1 MNKIYKVV
9 WNTVRNCYVVG
20 SELISSKSGRHST
33 SNGKSSSLKVT
44 LTVLALCGMTA
55 LGSGVAP
62 AYAADAGTAVAGQYV
77 AVLVNSSNN
86 SRNNYRTFNGY
97 SYHKERIASTG
108 DVYWVRDGYTIKYE
122 ENKRYP
128 DAQNANIIK
137 AYKTDSY
144 TANRDAGLLKSN
156 QIMVESAGISTLTGV
171 DLDDVSGGTYVGATN
186 SGSTS
191 TPSSFNYMI
200 KDDNGTYVDAGN
212 TNFSK
217 RFKAATKNTDGTY
230 SYKGEV
236 IANDNLYVVNE
247 QVGVFLTSSGKVYT
261 GKVFGANNEVLMTT
275 KSDEGTM
282 YSYWGADTPD
292 PNTKLAD
299 MTIGQFNQALE
310 KVNNNSKAVAG
321 DTIKEIK
328 TTAKTDG
335 GTIDLVRRGQYNS
348 ATGQYEGEYTVG
360 NGITITSHGGTNGE
374 DVKINFSNGTTGFD
388 VAAGS
393 KVEAVGTKEATT
405 GLKINGETYNIKTG
419 QTYTEGDNIT
429 IEGNK
434 ISATDTK
441 LVDGKAEKKGD
452 SYIVKDT
459 AGNEV
464 TLEDVASAN
473 KLTEVNNRVTE
484 NTQNIAKNTQDI
496 TNNTT
501 NITNLG
507 EKLKGAVM
515 YDSTDTGF
523 NKNSVTLG
531 GTPYDSEKKTGGTK
545 ITNLAR
551 GTNDSDA
558 VNFSQ
563 LSEVK
568 DAENYVTSGSLSTT
582 DGTITLNRLKDG
594 PVTITGLQSYV
605 KGLDSYVTSAT
616 LNGNMLTLAR
626 NQGLDSLTVDLGGL
640 TDGLSSTDYRLIA
653 SATNGGK
660 YVVKNGEVNLTV
672 QDAQNPNHMETIT
685 ISGLASAADVNESKV
700 HYFSVYEQKN
710 MAKLPKNYNNDGA
723 TGDRAIA
730 IGVNASASGKFSV
743 AIGSGQNSDGATTS
757 GNYATAVGNGSLA
770 SGESSM
776 ALGYNAEAINAYSV
790 AVGNESL
797 VNGSN
802 SMALGAY
809 SAVGNQDSIVDS
821 ATAVGSLAHVYAE
834 DGTALGENAEVLS
847 KGKKGT
853 ALGTAAK
860 VKAREGTAI
869 GAYSSVSAEGGVAVG
884 KGSVADR
891 AAGMKGYAPVGEAG
905 TSPVW
910 KATDGAVSL
919 GSDSSARTRQITNL
933 AAGTENTDAVNVAQ
947 LKRARV
953 ELTNGT
959 NTTVKSTNDQTD
971 GHVIYSVDVSNEAI
985 QKATDITGNNGID
998 VTSEDVNGVKTYKV
1012 SAKLSDNLLVNNT
1025 GNIDLAS
1032 VLHVGSKI
1040 TVDGNKGEITGL
1052 TNKTLDAAD
1061 FATVG
1066 RAATEEQLS
1075 AMQSGLTAADKYVTS
1090 GTIDKAN
1097 GTMKL
1102 TVANVSTPVSITG
1115 LTDYQVTQDSSY
1127 DAENHRLTL
1136 NLKDTMNTSNPAQSV
1151 TFDGIAS
1158 TTDVAKATTA
1168 VEGGTNI
1175 ASVDKTTGTNG
1186 NDVYTVNAKG
1196 TTVST
1201 DDNFVLATTNAENN
1215 VTNYGLSLANSI
1227 TIGKGENSHP
1237 IVIDGNKGE
1246 ITGLTNKTLDA
1257 ADFATVGRAAT
1268 EEQLSAMQS
1277 GLTAADKYVTSGTID
1292 KANGTMK
1299 LTVAN
1304 VSTPVSITGL
1314 TDYQVTQ
1321 DSSYDAEN
1329 HRLTLNLKD
1338 TMNTSNPAQSVTFD
1352 GIASTTDVAKAT
1364 TAVEG
1369 GTNIASVD
1377 KTTGTNGNDVYTVN
1391 AKGTTVSTDDNF
1403 VLATTNAENNVT
1415 NYGLSLANSI
1425 TIGKGE
1431 NSHPIVI
1438 DGNKGEITG
1447 LTNKTLDA
1455 ADFATVGRA
1464 ATEEQLSAMQ
1474 SGLTAADKYV
1484 TSGTIDKANGTMKLT
1499 VANVS
1504 TPVSITGLTDYQ
1516 VTQDSSY
1523 DAENHRLTLNLKDTM
1538 NTSNPAQSVTFD
1550 GIASTTDVAKATTA
1564 VEGGTNI
1571 ASVDKTTGT
1580 NGNDVY
1586 TVNAKGTTVSTD
1598 DNFVLATTNAENNVT
1613 NYGLSL
1619 ANSITIGK
1627 GESSHPIV
1635 IDGNKGEITGLTNKT
1650 LDAADFA
1657 TVGRAATEEQLK
1669 EVNSKATAAKTTVTA
1684 GKNIAVNGTSDENG
1698 SAYTVALAEDVSLGN
1713 NAIQLKGTDG
1723 SISAKSGGAQL
1734 AFNTSGLTVSQAK
1747 NGLTN
1752 ETRINGAEIT
1762 VDGGIGNQTTIKGST
1777 ARIGSVLVNGG
1788 GGTATISGLTNQT
1801 TKYDGFANGSG
1812 RAATEEQLKEVA
1824 GQAGEAIAT
1833 AGKGWN
1839 LTTNKG
1845 TATNIAPGGTV
1856 DFSSDDNLV
1865 ISNAGADLSFSLSD
1879 NLDLTNNKDKKGS
1892 VKVGENTTLTN
1903 ELLQVG
1909 KDVSLTASALNV
1921 GTSSLTTSAL
1931 MVGGLTYINSSGI
1944 NANDRVISN
1953 VAAGKADTDAVNVG
1967 QLKSAIS
1974 GSQVSINAGLG
1985 IIVEKQGN
1993 QYTIKTNI
2001 EGVEN
2006 EHGTIHVT
2014 DSDQSLVANSEMVT
2028 PAHAKRLNT
2037 LMMADMMAV
2046 TEATEPEKTT
2056 FTGPKAFIQQ
2066 VSKPV
2071 TLTTDDQKSATLN
2084 DGETIYFQ
2092 GDGNIET
2099 TTTLDTNRNS
2109 DTIKFALKKDIKVDS
2124 IEAKSG
2130 DQINIK
2136 SEVNMNDKKI
2146 TNLANGEIAE
2156 GSTDAVNG
2164 GQLYNTNQAVI
2175 ANAENINSLSHSLN
2189 KLDSRINRVGAGAA
2203 ALAALHPLDFDPDNK
2218 WDFAAGYGNYA
2229 GANAVAIG
2237 TYYRPNENTMFSIG
2251 GSFGGGENMINAG
2264 VSFKL
2269 GSGGSG
2275 ITTSKTVMAKKI
2287 KEQDELLKAQD
2298 AKMKEQDE
2306 KIAKLEALVAQQ
2318 GEMIQ
2323 QALGKK

>member
-20 SELISSKSGRHST
+20 SELISSKSGRHSA

-62 AYAADAGTAVAGQYV
+62 AYAADAGAAVESQYV
-77 AVLVNSSNN
+77 AVLVNNNNN
-86 SRNNYRTFNGY
+86 SSRNTRTFGSY
-97 SYHKERIASTG
+97 SYHKETVSG
-108 DVYWVRDGYTIKYE
+108 ESYWVRDGYTIKYE

-128 DAQNANIIK
+128 GALKDNIIK
-137 AYKTDSY
+137 AYKNDSY
-144 TANRDAGLLKSN
+144 TSASDNGLLKSN
-156 QIMVESAGISTLTGV
+156 QIMVESSGVSTLTNV

-200 KDDNGTYVDAGN
+200 KDDNGTYVDAGK

-230 SYKGEV
+230 SYKGKV
-236 IANDNLYVVNE
+236 IANDNLYVVDNK
-247 QVGVFLTSSGKVYT
+247 VGVFLTSSGKVYT

-275 KSDEGTM
+275 KSDSGTM

-335 GTIDLVRRGQYNS
+335 GGTIDLIRRGQYNS
-348 ATGQYEGEYTVG
+348 ATGQYEGEHKVG
-360 NGITITSHGGTNGE
+360 SGITITSHGGTNGE

-405 GLKINGETYNIKTG
+405 GLTINGETYNIKTG

-429 IEGNK
+429 IDGNK
-434 ISATDTK
+434 ISATDTT
-441 LVDGKAEKKGD
+441 LVAGKAEKKGD

-459 AGNEV
+459 AGKEV

-473 KLTEVNNRVTE
+473 KLTDVNKQVT
-484 NTQNIAKNTQDI
+484 K
-496 TNNTT
+496 NTT

-515 YDSTDTGF
+515 YDSTITGF
-523 NKNSVTLG
+523 DKNSVTLG
-531 GTPYDSEKKTGGTK
+531 GTTYDSEKKTGGTK

-563 LSEVK
+563 LQEVK
-568 DAENYVTSGSLSTT
+568 DAENYVIGGSLSKT

-605 KGLDSYVTSAT
+605 KGLDSYVTNAT
-616 LNGNMLTLAR
+616 LNGNTLTLTR
-626 NQGLDSLTVDLGGL
+626 NQGLDSLTVDLESL

-853 ALGTAAK
+853 ALGTDAK

-971 GHVIYSVDVSNEAI
+971 GHVIYSVDVKTDGAINKGDTNIVTGDTVYNALQDVSWTAKVNGQVAKTVKKDDTLNFINGDNIAITSN
-985 QKATDITGNNGID
+985 NNGDIKISTTGLASSGDLWTAQAGGKD
-998 VTSEDVNGVKTYKV
+998 VKAVNQKV
-1012 SAKLSDNLLVNNT
+1012 NFNSTDKHLVVEST
-1025 GNIDLAS
+1025 KDGEITFATKDLADTSFTNITKEGNTYIKNLAKGEDRHIEAKEYAVGDDGS
-1032 VLHVGSKI
+1032 VTMTYVDGNGN
-1040 TVDGNKGEITGL
+1040 TVDGTAKITGIAKSDL
-1052 TNKTLDAAD
+1052 TNITEGGKTVINNLAKEAVKVVDGTNTNVE
-1061 FATVG
+1061 TV
-1066 RAATEEQLS
+1066 
-1075 AMQSGLTAADKYVTS
+1075 
-1090 GTIDKAN
+1090 
-1097 GTMKL
+1097 
-1102 TVANVSTPVSITG
+1102 P
-1115 LTDYQVTQDSSY
+1115 
-1127 DAENHRLTL
+1127 
-1136 NLKDTMNTSNPAQSV
+1136 
-1151 TFDGIAS
+1151 
-1158 TTDVAKATTA
+1158 TTDGHAEYKVNLN
-1168 VEGGTNI
+1168 E
-1175 ASVDKTTGTNG
+1175 
-1186 NDVYTVNAKG
+1186 DVKLG
-1196 TTVST
+1196 
-1201 DDNFVLATTNAENN
+1201 D
-1215 VTNYGLSLANSI
+1215 
-1227 TIGKGENSHP
+1227 TI
-1237 IVIDGNKGE
+1237 
-1246 ITGLTNKTLDA
+1246 
-1257 ADFATVGRAAT
+1257 
-1268 EEQLSAMQS
+1268 QL
-1277 GLTAADKYVTSGTID
+1277 
-1292 KANGTMK
+1292 
-1299 LTVAN
+1299 
-1304 VSTPVSITGL
+1304 
-1314 TDYQVTQ
+1314 
-1321 DSSYDAEN
+1321 
-1329 HRLTLNLKD
+1329 
-1338 TMNTSNPAQSVTFD
+1338 
-1352 GIASTTDVAKAT
+1352 
-1364 TAVEG
+1364 
-1369 GTNIASVD
+1369 
-1377 KTTGTNGNDVYTVN
+1377 
-1391 AKGTTVSTDDNF
+1391 
-1403 VLATTNAENNVT
+1403 
-1415 NYGLSLANSI
+1415 
-1425 TIGKGE
+1425 
-1431 NSHPIVI
+1431 
-1438 DGNKGEITG
+1438 
-1447 LTNKTLDA
+1447 
-1455 ADFATVGRA
+1455 
-1464 ATEEQLSAMQ
+1464 
-1474 SGLTAADKYV
+1474 
-1484 TSGTIDKANGTMKLT
+1484 
-1499 VANVS
+1499 
-1504 TPVSITGLTDYQ
+1504 
-1516 VTQDSSY
+1516 
-1523 DAENHRLTLNLKDTM
+1523 
-1538 NTSNPAQSVTFD
+1538 
-1550 GIASTTDVAKATTA
+1550 
-1564 VEGGTNI
+1564 
-1571 ASVDKTTGT
+1571 
-1580 NGNDVY
+1580 
-1586 TVNAKGTTVSTD
+1586 
-1598 DNFVLATTNAENNVT
+1598 
-1613 NYGLSL
+1613 
-1619 ANSITIGK
+1619 
-1627 GESSHPIV
+1627 
-1635 IDGNKGEITGLTNKT
+1635 
-1650 LDAADFA
+1650 
-1657 TVGRAATEEQLK
+1657 
-1669 EVNSKATAAKTTVTA
+1669 
-1684 GKNIAVNGTSDENG
+1684 NG
-1698 SAYTVALAEDVSLGN
+1698 S
-1713 NAIQLKGTDG
+1713 DG
-1723 SISAKSGGAQL
+1723 SISAKSGGAKL
-1734 AFNTSGLTVSQAK
+1734 SFNNNGLTVSQAK
-1747 NGLTN
+1747 NGVTN

-1762 VDGGIGNQTTIKGST
+1762 VDGGIGNQTTIKGSM
-1777 ARIGSVLVNGG
+1777 ASIGSVLVNGG
-1788 GGTATISGLTNQT
+1788 SGTATITGLTNKT
-1801 TKYDGFANGSG
+1801 TNYTGFANGSG
-1812 RAATEEQLKEVA
+1812 RAATEEQLKEVDSKA
-1824 GQAGEAIAT
+1824 AAAKTTVTNGKNITVDEAKADDGSSTYTVGLATDVVLGDNAIKLNGSDGSISAKSGGAQLAFNNSGLTVSQAKNGLTNETRIDGATITVDGGAGNQTIINGSTARIGSVLVNGGSGTATISGLTNQTTNYTGFANGSGRAATEEQLKEVSGQASEAIET

-1839 LTTNKG
+1839 LTTNGAATSK
-1845 TATNIAPGGTV
+1845 TNIAPDGTV
-1856 DFSSDDNLV
+1856 DFSSGNDNLV
-1865 ISNAGADLSFSLSD
+1865 ISNAGANLSFSLSD
-1879 NLDLTNNKDKKGS
+1879 NLDLTNNKAKKGS
-1892 VKVGENTTLTN
+1892 VKVGENTALSN

-1921 GTSSLTTSAL
+1921 GNSSLTTSAL

-1944 NANDRVISN
+1944 NANGRVISN
-1953 VAAGKADTDAVNVG
+1953 VAAGIADTDAVNVG
-1967 QLKSAIS
+1967 QLNSAIN
-1974 GSQVSINAGLG
+1974 GSKVSIKAGDG
-1985 IIVEKQGN
+1985 ITVEKTGN

-2001 EGVEN
+2001 KGGSTST
-2006 EHGTIHVT
+2006 GTVT
-2014 DSDQSLVANSEMVT
+2014 VTTEDNTSTSSGGSSKLPLRQMAIMETAEM
-2028 PAHAKRLNT
+2028 AA
-2037 LMMADMMAV
+2037 A
-2046 TEATEPEKTT
+2046 EAT
-2056 FTGPKAFIQQ
+2056 
-2066 VSKPV
+2066 
-2071 TLTTDDQKSATLN
+2071 TTDAGKAITIANTDFDLKFKTDAGTTATVN
-2084 DGETIYFQ
+2084 NGGTVNIS
-2092 GDGNIET
+2092 GDDVNVSTSSKAGT
-2099 TTTLDTNRNS
+2099 NS
-2109 DTIKFALKKDIKVDS
+2109 DTIRIALNKDIKVDS
-2124 IEAKSG
+2124 ITAKTDG
-2130 DQINIK
+2130 GQLNIK
-2136 SEVNMNDKKI
+2136 SEVNMNSQKI
-2146 TNLANGEIAE
+2146 TNLAE
-2156 GSTDAVNG
+2156 GDISETSTDAVTG
-2164 GQLYNTNQAVI
+2164 SQLYNTNQAVI

-2269 GSGGSG
+2269 GSGSSG